1 MILVF
6 NVFLGP
12 ETRWFEYDRGNLG
25 RYPKTDILLATLKSY
40 QPLGF
45 THLFVNIEFGPG
57 YNKPEDFDLE
67 IEEVLNGFGC
77 PYDYSTQQVKTQAAW
92 QDLVRRVIS
101 KTPRD
106 NYPIWI
112 AGNHDHPFIGDLEIV
127 EQMKTLFDRDPLV
140 SVIYSHWAE
149 FIDQALLFGG
159 ELDPRGFVSYPCED
173 VHSIRVLTPY
183 LFQSMWFDHDYGDTE
198 LPRSD
203 WWVGGGPWDGGHI
216 IVKSPRYRS
225 YVPLREMCR
234 HFDGYSHIG
243 LGPESPQPP
252 LTLPLKPCLVDPRL
266 AINCVA
272 ALRGAQV
279 PEDWMKWLRRP

>member
-12 ETRWFEYDRGNLG
+12 DTRWFDYDRGNLG
-25 RYPKTDILLATLKSY
+25 WYPKSDILLATLKSY

-57 YNKPEDFDLE
+57 YDKPEDIDLE

-77 PYDYSTQQVKTQAAW
+77 PYDYGTEQVKTQAGW
-92 QDLVRRVIS
+92 QDLVRRVLP
-101 KTPRD
+101 KTLGD

-112 AGNHDHPFIGDLEIV
+112 AGNHDHPFIGDLEMV
-127 EQMKTLFDRDPLV
+127 EQMKTLFDQDALV

-149 FIDQALLFGG
+149 FVDQALIHHGH
-159 ELDPRGFVSYPCED
+159 LDPRGFVSYNCED
-173 VHSIRVLTPY
+173 VHSIRVVTPY
-183 LFQSMWFDHDYGDTE
+183 LFQSMWFDHNYGDHE

-203 WWVGGGPWDGGHI
+203 WWIGGGPWDGGRI

-243 LGPESPQPP
+243 LGPDSPQPP
-252 LTLPLKPCLVDPRL
+252 LSLPLEPCPVDPRQ

-272 ALRGAQV
+272 SMHGRRV
-279 PEDWMKWLRRP
+279 PEDWMRWLRL